1 MAKTD
6 TGGDTHL
13 KLIHLSDLHLG
24 KRFNERN
31 LIDDQRD
38 ILQKILRVVDAEKP
52 DAVLIAGDVYDR
64 SVPPAEAVQL
74 LDDFLTRLARRN
86 LPTFLI
92 SGNHDSPERVSFGAS
107 LMEASGIHI
116 APLYNGS
123 VTPVTLSDEFG
134 SVNIYSLPFVKPI
147 HVRECFPDAEI
158 LSYTDALRVAV
169 EQMNVSTAERNVLI
183 AHQFVTGNG
192 GAVTPEL
199 SDSESVSVGGLDNVD
214 LSVFAPFDYV
224 ALGHIHKPQYVG
236 RESVRYCGTP
246 LKYSFSEVRHEKS
259 VTVVE
264 LGAKGVL
271 KLRTVPLEPLHEMR
285 ELRGTLAEILSRERD
300 DPRADDYFRVILTDE
315 DDIPD
320 AIGKLRTRCP
330 NVLRLEYDNAR
341 TRAAARLDAPAA
353 LDGRTPVDLFAEFY
367 EQQNNRPMS
376 DEQRRFCEHIM
387 EEIQEATA

>member
-1 MAKTD
+1 M
-6 TGGDTHL
+6 

-24 KRFNERN
+24 KRLNEHN

-38 ILQKILRVVDAEKP
+38 ILQKILRVVDSEKP
-52 DAVLIAGDVYDR
+52 DAILMAGDVYDR
-64 SVPPAEAVQL
+64 SIPPAEAVQL
-74 LDDFLTRLARRN
+74 LDDFLTRLAQRN

-92 SGNHDSPERVSFGAS
+92 SGNHDSPERVSFGAA
-107 LMEASGIHI
+107 LMKESGIHI
-116 APLYNGS
+116 APLYDGR

-134 SVNIYSLPFVKPI
+134 TVNLYSLPFVKPV

-158 LSYTDALRVAV
+158 SSYTDALRVAV
-169 EQMNVSTAERNVLI
+169 EQMNVPTNERNVLI

-192 GAVTPEL
+192 DSETPER
-199 SDSESVSVGGLDNVD
+199 SDSEVSVGGLDNVD

-271 KLRTVPLEPLHEMR
+271 KLRTIPLEPLREMR
-285 ELRGTLAEILSRERD
+285 ELRGTLSEILSRERD

-315 DDIPD
+315 DEIPD

-341 TRAAARLDAPAA
+341 TRAAVRLDAPAT
-353 LDGRTPVDLFAEFY
+353 LEGRTPVDLFGEFY

-376 DEQRRFCEHIM
+376 DEQRRFCEQLM
-387 EEIQEATA
+387 EEIQEAMS